1 MFAAPLQ
8 CTLADLPTM
17 WEISPPQCKLLVYQ
31 DRRHLFVTPFYQ
43 LRVGERVLQTLQHQ
57 PYLKY

>member
-17 WEISPPQCKLLVYQ
+17 CEIPPPPNVSYCSTKIEDISL
-31 DRRHLFVTPFYQ
+31 
-43 LRVGERVLQTLQHQ
+43 
-57 PYLKY
+57 